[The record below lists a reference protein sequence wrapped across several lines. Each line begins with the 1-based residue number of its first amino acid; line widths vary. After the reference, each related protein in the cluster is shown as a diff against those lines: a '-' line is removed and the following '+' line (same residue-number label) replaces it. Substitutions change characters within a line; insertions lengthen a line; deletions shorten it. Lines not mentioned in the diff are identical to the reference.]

1 MLNLFKIRFIKDSG
15 TLLWGNLVAQ
25 GIAFAAYIVLLR
37 LFTPEDFGLC
47 NVFFSYTEVL
57 IILSTCKYEMAVVK
71 ADNDNEAET
80 LVRAALKLNWMFAL
94 LLTVIG
100 IVLAL
105 LGVSLSG
112 LPVWMPLLIPVLVYF
127 TGTNRVYNFV
137 CNRYRKA

>member
-57 IILSTCKYEMAVVK
+57 IILSTC
-71 ADNDNEAET
+71 
-80 LVRAALKLNWMFAL
+80 
-94 LLTVIG
+94 
-100 IVLAL
+100 
-105 LGVSLSG
+105 
-112 LPVWMPLLIPVLVYF
+112 
-127 TGTNRVYNFV
+127 
-137 CNRYRKA
+137 